1 MSNQVVPGVPREV
14 FAARHEQVWSAMERQ
29 GFDALVVAGRGVV
42 GQNGFLEWVTGYC
55 PVVRHAYAVVTPG
68 RPPALVVGT
77 TADAWHARR
86 WAGLRDIVVA
96 GEGDIVAR
104 HDHLPGGVGSVL
116 GRRRVRGRVG
126 VVGLHNVV
134 PAGEVN
140 LLEQATGGPLV
151 DATAVVADLKTLKS
165 DVDLLE
171 LERTSGVADVAGAEL
186 LAHIRPGMT
195 CWEASAL
202 LERAVC
208 AAGCREVLIF
218 VSAQTYFLQRPGP
231 EQLRAGD
238 LVTVYVE
245 ISGWSGYWI
254 ELAILVALGEL
265 DAEREAMARAVLR
278 AAEAAERKLVPGAR
292 ASDVARAVDRVARA
306 GGYNSG
312 IWHGHGVGV
321 DHDVPVI
328 TAADRTPLQPTMA
341 IAVHP
346 NFADAAERV
355 GASVADTYV
364 ITDGPAR
371 RLSTLPRMHRR

>member
-1 MSNQVVPGVPREV
+1 MPREE
-14 FAARHEQVWSAMERQ
+14 FAARHERVWAAMEDQRY
-29 GFDALVVAGRGVV
+29 DALVVAGRGVV

-68 RPPALVVGT
+68 RAAALVVGT

-86 WAGLRDIVVA
+86 WTGLRDIVVA

-104 HDHLPGGVGSVL
+104 HDHLPGGVGRVL
-116 GRRRVRGRVG
+116 SRRRARGLVG
-126 VVGLHNVV
+126 IVGLQHVV
-134 PAGEVN
+134 SAGEVP
-140 LLEQATGGPLV
+140 LLEEATGGPLR
-151 DATAVVADLKTLKS
+151 DATAVVAELKALKS

-171 LERTSGVADVAGAEL
+171 LERTASVADGAGAEL

-202 LERAVC
+202 LERSVC

-218 VSAQTYFLQRPGP
+218 VSAQPYFLQRPGP
-231 EQLRAGD
+231 ERLRAGD

-245 ISGWSGYWI
+245 ITGWSGYWV
-254 ELAILVALGEL
+254 ELAFLVALGEL

-278 AAEAAERKLVPGAR
+278 AAKAAERKLVPGAT
-292 ASDVARAVDRVARA
+292 ASQVARAVDRVARA
-306 GGYNSG
+306 EGYRSG

-321 DHDVPVI
+321 DHDMPVI
-328 TAADRTPLQPTMA
+328 TAADRTPLRPTMA
-341 IAVHP
+341 IALHP
-346 NFADAAERV
+346 NFADACERV

-364 ITDGPAR
+364 VTEGTAR
-371 RLSTLPRMHRR
+371 RLSRLPRMNRR